1 MGGRDGEVSRAS
13 ACGGRDAVGGGGM
26 AGRRLGDARRDR
38 GGGGME
44 EAGSG
49 WKMRWARAGG
59 RGDAPDAAV
68 GRAASRG
75 AGGRAERADADGTGE
90 RDREGHGARRVA
102 VRWRVPGNV
111 YRAEIF
117 RPDNSDGSRR
127 AAQRPDPGSN
137 LDAACRS
144 RGPGWS
150 LATARV
156 INRRASIPRARHVY
170 RRASRVPSRRRR
182 RVARACPP
190 RGSCFPARC
199 RPDD

>member
-1 MGGRDGEVSRAS
+1 
-13 ACGGRDAVGGGGM
+13 
-26 AGRRLGDARRDR
+26 
-38 GGGGME
+38 ME

-117 RPDNSDGSRR
+117 RITLMEVVALRNAPTRVLTWTPR
-127 AAQRPDPGSN
+127 VAQEV
-137 LDAACRS
+137 
-144 RGPGWS
+144 RGGAW
-150 LATARV
+150 R
-156 INRRASIPRARHVY
+156 RRAS
-170 RRASRVPSRRRR
+170 
-182 RVARACPP
+182 
-190 RGSCFPARC
+190 
-199 RPDD
+199 